1 MIKIATA
8 IMIMQ
13 DNLFITTNNL
23 PDLSILPTDLP
34 NKAKKINQIHET
46 NIHVKVKSEFVI
58 SLSGR
63 LLVPITPIV
72 SIIACGFNKETDKA
86 SIPHLRMF
94 VLNKLS

>member
-46 NIHVKVKSEFVI
+46 NIHVKVKRICYFF
-58 SLSGR
+58 R
-63 LLVPITPIV
+63 KRT
-72 SIIACGFNKETDKA
+72 
-86 SIPHLRMF
+86 HLY
-94 VLNKLS
+94 L

>member
-46 NIHVKVKSEFVI
+46 NIHVKVKANLF
-58 SLSGR
+58 LFR
-63 LLVPITPIV
+63 KRT
-72 SIIACGFNKETDKA
+72 
-86 SIPHLRMF
+86 HLY
-94 VLNKLS
+94 L